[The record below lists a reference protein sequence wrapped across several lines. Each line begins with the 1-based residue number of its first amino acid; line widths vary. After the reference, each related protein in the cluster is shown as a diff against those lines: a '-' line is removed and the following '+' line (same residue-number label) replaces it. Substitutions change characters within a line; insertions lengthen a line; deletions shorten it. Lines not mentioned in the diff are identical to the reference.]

1 MLTKSTQFIKI
12 SYNKRKEEDIR
23 EENHKTLKD
32 IK

>member
-1 MLTKSTQFIKI
+1 MLTKSIQFLKI

-23 EENHKTLKD
+23 EENHKSFKD